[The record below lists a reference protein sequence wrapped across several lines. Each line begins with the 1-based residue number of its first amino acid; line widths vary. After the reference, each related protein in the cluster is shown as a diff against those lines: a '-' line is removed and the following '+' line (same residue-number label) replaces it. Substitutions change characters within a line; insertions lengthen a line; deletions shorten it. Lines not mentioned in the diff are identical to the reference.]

1 MIHDPKLS
9 RVLDPSYSGGISR
22 RGLLKALAAA
32 GGAAAGAR
40 ILGPLVPDALAAGE
54 PSHFVHIFFNGGLNA
69 LFSGCANLYATA
81 GTFGVTNSNIKR
93 LGTSDVYTDAS
104 TFGQFAFD
112 AAGKPTF
119 ANEHWAAIGMKHG
132 NALHTTPQN
141 LNSGG
146 ERAIIRNGG
155 NCYLTQLAYY
165 MGGDSAFKAVY
176 FGDRPPAYQAQPAFQ
191 GVPIQRIV
199 NLADAIKAAGSDTPD
214 PNAPNRALAGAALE
228 TSEEM
233 SKRQITTNP
242 GRLTPLTDAYT
253 SAVASLRKPAPKPV
267 TLAELNAAYGLNGR
281 TTTDSY
287 ASMLAGA
294 ELMIRAAGTNVVN
307 ITDFGLAS
315 WDFHQT
321 GTGGSLNGSYSR
333 QKMLGQGIF
342 GGAANRIAP
351 IKTFLERML
360 NDPTRNVVVC
370 ISGELVRLPSG
381 DHGDGTLA
389 VLLGKHVKQG
399 LSFPVTN
406 QSRFAAGT
414 PGVQA
419 FWAAAAAAL
428 KVPGTPF
435 GANPH
440 SALIA

>member
-1 MIHDPKLS
+1 MKHDPKLT
-9 RVLDPSYSGGISR
+9 R
-22 RGLLKALAAA
+22 RGLLKAFAAA
-32 GGAAAGAR
+32 GGATAGAR
-40 ILGPLVPDALAAGE
+40 LLGPFVPDAHAAPE

-69 LFSGCANLYATA
+69 LFAGCANQYLTA
-81 GTFGVTNSNIKR
+81 GTFGVTNTNIVR
-93 LGTSDVYTDAS
+93 LGANSDIYTDKS
-104 TFGQFAFD
+104 TFGTFALD
-112 AAGKPTF
+112 AAGKPKF
-119 ANEHWAAIGMKHG
+119 AHDHWAAIGMRHG

-141 LNSGG
+141 QNSGG
-146 ERAIIRNGG
+146 ERAILRDGG

-176 FGDRPPAYQAQPAFQ
+176 FGDRPPAYQNQPAFQ

-214 PNAPNRALAGAALE
+214 PNAPNRALAGSALE

-242 GRLTPLTDAYT
+242 GRLTPLTDAYD

-267 TLAELNAAYGLNGR
+267 TLAELNTAYGLGGATAVN
-281 TTTDSY
+281 SY

-321 GTGGSLNGSYSR
+321 GAGGSQNGLLSR
-333 QKMLGQGIF
+333 QKFLGTGPF
-342 GGAANRIAP
+342 GDDRIAP
-351 IKTFLERML
+351 IRTFLDRML
-360 NDPTRNVVVC
+360 NTPDRNVVVV

-381 DHGDGTLA
+381 DHGDGTVA
-389 VLLGKHVKQG
+389 VMLGKHVKQG
-399 LSFPVTN
+399 VSYPVSSA
-406 QSRFAAGT
+406 SRFAAGT
-414 PGVQA
+414 PGVKG

-428 KVPGTPF
+428 KVPGQPF

-440 SALIA
+440 SALIL

>member
-1 MIHDPKLS
+1 MRIHDPKL
-9 RVLDPSYSGGISR
+9 SR

-32 GGAAAGAR
+32 SGAAAGAR
-40 ILGPLVPDALAAGE
+40 ILGPFVPEAMAAAE
-54 PSHFVHIFFNGGLNA
+54 TPHFVHIFFNGGLNA
-69 LFSGCANLYATA
+69 LFAGCADKYLTA
-81 GTFGVTNSNIKR
+81 GTFGVTSTNVKR
-93 LGTSDVYTDAS
+93 LGTSDVYTDAT
-104 TFGQFAFD
+104 TFGTLPQFALD
-112 AAGKPTF
+112 
-119 ANEHWAAIGMKHG
+119 HWAGIGVRHG

-146 ERAIIRNGG
+146 EHAFIRDGG

-214 PNAPNRALAGAALE
+214 PNAPNRALAAASLQ
-228 TSEEM
+228 TAEEM
-233 SKRQITTNP
+233 SKREITTNP
-242 GRLTPLTDAYT
+242 GRLTPLTDAYD
-253 SAVASLRKPAPKPV
+253 SAAASLKKPAPKPV
-267 TLAELNAAYGLNGR
+267 TLAELNTAYGLGGK
-281 TTTDSY
+281 TGTDSY

-294 ELMIRAAGTNVVN
+294 ELMIRAAGTNVIN

-333 QKMLGQGIF
+333 QKMLGTGIF

-351 IKTFLERML
+351 IKTFLDRML
-360 NDPTRNVVVC
+360 NTPDRNVVVC

-381 DHGDGTLA
+381 DHGDGTVA
-389 VLLGKHVKQG
+389 VMLGKNVKQG

-414 PGVQA
+414 PGVKE
-419 FWAAAAAAL
+419 FWAAVASAL
-428 KVPGTPF
+428 RVPGQPF

-440 SALIA
+440 AALTA

>member
-1 MIHDPKLS
+1 MIHHPKL
-9 RVLDPSYSGGISR
+9 SR
-22 RGLLKALAAA
+22 RGLLKAFAAA

-40 ILGPLVPDALAAGE
+40 ILGPLVPNAMAAGE

-69 LFSGCANLYATA
+69 LFSGNANQYLTA
-81 GTFGVTNSNIKR
+81 GTFGVTSTNIKR

-119 ANEHWAAIGMKHG
+119 ANDHWAAIGLRHG

-146 ERAIIRNGG
+146 EHAIIRNGG

-176 FGDRPPAYQAQPAFQ
+176 FGDRPPAYQAQPAFM
-191 GVPIQRIV
+191 GVPIERIV
-199 NLADAIKAAGSDTPD
+199 NLADAIKASGSDTPD
-214 PNAPNRALAGAALE
+214 PNAPNRALAGASLAA
-228 TSEEM
+228 SEEM
-233 SKRQITTNP
+233 SKREITTNP
-242 GRLTPLTDAYT
+242 GRLTPLTDAYD
-253 SAVASLRKPAPKPV
+253 SAVASLNKAAPPPV
-267 TLAELNAAYGLNGR
+267 TLAELNTAYGLGGK

-287 ASMLAGA
+287 AAMLAGA
-294 ELMIRAAGTNVVN
+294 ELMIRAAGSNVIN

-351 IKTFLERML
+351 IKTFLDRML
-360 NDPTRNVVVC
+360 NTPGRNVVVA

-381 DHGDGTLA
+381 DHGDGTVA
-389 VLLGKHVKQG
+389 VLLGKNVKQG
-399 LSFPVTN
+399 LSYPVTN
-406 QSRFAAGT
+406 QSRFATGT
-414 PGVQA
+414 PGVDG
-419 FWAAAAAAL
+419 FWAAVAAAC

-440 SALIA
+440 ASLIL

>member
-1 MIHDPKLS
+1 MKHDPKLT
-9 RVLDPSYSGGISR
+9 R
-22 RGLLKALAAA
+22 RGLLKAAAA
-32 GGAAAGAR
+32 LGGAAAGAR
-40 ILGPLVPDALAAGE
+40 ILGPFVPDALAAPE
-54 PSHFVHIFFNGGLNA
+54 PAHFVHIFFNGGLNA
-69 LFSGCANLYATA
+69 LFAGCANEYATA
-81 GTFGVTNSNIKR
+81 GTFGVTSTNIKR

-104 TFGQFAFD
+104 TFGTFPQFALD
-112 AAGKPTF
+112 
-119 ANEHWAAIGMKHG
+119 HWAGIGLRHG

-146 ERAIIRNGG
+146 EHAIIRNGG

-191 GVPIQRIV
+191 GVPIERIV
-199 NLADAIKAAGSDTPD
+199 NLSDAIKAAGSDTPD

-228 TSEEM
+228 SAEEM

-242 GRLTPLTDAYT
+242 GRLTSLTDAYG
-253 SAVASLRKPAPKPV
+253 SAVTSLRKPAPKPV
-267 TLAELNAAYGLNGR
+267 TLAELNTAYGLGGK

-321 GTGGSLNGSYSR
+321 GTGGSLNGSFSR
-333 QKMLGQGIF
+333 QKFLGQGIF
-342 GGAANRIAP
+342 GGSANRIAP

-360 NDPTRNVVVC
+360 NTPDRNVVVC

-381 DHGDGTLA
+381 DHGDGTVA

-399 LSFPVTN
+399 LSFPSSN
-406 QSRFAAGT
+406 QSRFAVGA
-414 PGVQA
+414 PGVPQ
-419 FWAAAAAAL
+419 FWAAVAAAL
-428 KVPGTPF
+428 KVSGTPF

-440 SALIA
+440 AALIA

>member
-1 MIHDPKLS
+1 MNS
-9 RVLDPSYSGGISR
+9 RLTR
-22 RGLLKALAAA
+22 RDLLKAAAA
-32 GGAAAGAR
+32 ASGAAAGAR
-40 ILGPLVPDALAAGE
+40 ILGPFVPDALAAGE

-69 LFSGCANLYATA
+69 LFAGCADKYLTA
-81 GTFGVTNSNIKR
+81 GTFGVTSTNVKN
-93 LGTSDVYTDAS
+93 LGNGLFTDAS
-104 TFGQFAFD
+104 TFGTFPKFAHD
-112 AAGKPTF
+112 
-119 ANEHWAAIGMKHG
+119 HWAAIGLKHG

-141 LNSGG
+141 QNSGG
-146 ERAIIRNGG
+146 ERAILRDGG
-155 NCYLTQLAYY
+155 NCYLNQLAYY

-176 FGDRPPAYQAQPAFQ
+176 FGDRSPGYQAQPAFQ
-191 GVPIQRIV
+191 GTPLQRIV
-199 NLADAIKAAGSDTPD
+199 NLGDAVKAAGSDVPD
-214 PNAPNRALAGAALE
+214 PNAPNRALASAALE
-228 TSEEM
+228 SAEEM

-242 GRLTPLTDAYT
+242 GRLAPLSDAYD
-253 SAVASLRKPAPKPV
+253 SAVASLRKAPPKPV
-267 TLAELNAAYGLNGR
+267 TLAELNTAYGLGGK
-281 TTTDSY
+281 TAVDSY

-333 QKMLGQGIF
+333 QKFLGTGIF
-342 GGAANRIAP
+342 GNAANRIAP

-360 NDPTRNVVVC
+360 NAPDRNVVVC

-381 DHGDGTLA
+381 DHGDGTVA
-389 VLLGKHVKQG
+389 VLLGKNVKPG
-399 LSFPVTN
+399 LSYPVTN

-414 PGVQA
+414 PGVKQ
-419 FWAAAAAAL
+419 FWAAVAAAV

-440 SALIA
+440 AALTG

>member
-1 MIHDPKLS
+1 MIHHPKL
-9 RVLDPSYSGGISR
+9 SR

-40 ILGPLVPDALAAGE
+40 ILGPLVPDAMAAGE

-69 LFSGCANLYATA
+69 LFSGNANQYLTA
-81 GTFGVTNSNIKR
+81 GTFGVTSTNIKR

-119 ANEHWAAIGMKHG
+119 AHDHWAAIGLRHG

-141 LNSGG
+141 LGSGG
-146 ERAIIRNGG
+146 EHAIIRNGA

-176 FGDRPPAYQAQPAFQ
+176 FGDRPPAYQAQPAFM

-199 NLADAIKAAGSDTPD
+199 NLADAIKASGSDTPD
-214 PNAPNRALAGAALE
+214 PTAPNRALAGAALAA
-228 TSEEM
+228 SQEM
-233 SKRQITTNP
+233 SKREITTNP
-242 GRLTPLTDAYT
+242 GRLTPLTDAYD
-253 SAVASLRKPAPKPV
+253 SAVVSLNKPAPPPV
-267 TLAELNAAYGLNGR
+267 TLAELNTAYGLGGK

-294 ELMIRAAGTNVVN
+294 ELMIRAAGTNVIN

-351 IKTFLERML
+351 IKTFLDRML
-360 NDPTRNVVVC
+360 NTPGRNVVVA

-381 DHGDGTLA
+381 DHGDGTVA
-389 VLLGKHVKQG
+389 VLLGKNVKQG
-399 LSFPVTN
+399 LSYGVTS

-414 PGVQA
+414 PGVDG
-419 FWAAAAAAL
+419 FWAAVAAAA

-440 SALIA
+440 ASLIA

>member
-9 RVLDPSYSGGISR
+9 R
-22 RGLLKALAAA
+22 RGLLKAFAAA

-40 ILGPLVPDALAAGE
+40 ILGPLVPNAHAAGE
-54 PSHFVHIFFNGGLNA
+54 PAHFVHIFFNGGLNA
-69 LFSGCANLYATA
+69 LFAGCADKYLTGN
-81 GTFGVTNSNIKR
+81 TFGVTSTNIKR
-93 LGTSDVYTDAS
+93 LGTSDLYTDAS
-104 TFGQFAFD
+104 TFGQIAFD

-119 ANEHWAAIGMKHG
+119 AHDHWAAVGMKHG

-146 ERAIIRNGG
+146 ERAILRNGG

-214 PNAPNRALAGAALE
+214 PNAPDRALAGASLE
-228 TSEEM
+228 SAEEM

-253 SAVASLRKPAPKPV
+253 SAVASLRKPPPKPV
-267 TLAELNAAYGLNGR
+267 TLAELNTAYGLGGK

-333 QKMLGQGIF
+333 QKFLGQGIF

-351 IKTFLERML
+351 IKTFIDRML
-360 NDPTRNVVVC
+360 NAPDRNVVVC

-381 DHGDGTLA
+381 DHGDGTVA
-389 VLLGKHVKQG
+389 VLLGKNVKQG
-399 LSFPVTN
+399 VSYPVTAA
-406 QSRFAAGT
+406 SRFAAGT
-414 PGVQA
+414 PPVMG
-419 FWAAAAAAL
+419 FWAAVAAAL
-428 KVPGTPF
+428 KVPGNPF
-435 GANPH
+435 GPNPH
-440 SALIA
+440 ASIIA

>member
-1 MIHDPKLS
+1 MNHDKF
-9 RVLDPSYSGGISR
+9 SR
-22 RGLLKALAAA
+22 RGLLKAAAA
-32 GGAAAGAR
+32 LGGAAAGAR
-40 ILGPLVPDALAAGE
+40 ILGPFVPNALAAPE
-54 PSHFVHIFFNGGLNA
+54 PAHFVHIFFNGGLNA
-69 LFSGCANLYATA
+69 LFSGLANLYTTA
-81 GTFGVTNSNIKR
+81 GTFGVTSTNIKR
-93 LGTSDVYTDAS
+93 LGTSDLYTDAS
-104 TFGQFAFD
+104 TFG
-112 AAGKPTF
+112 TF
-119 ANEHWAAIGMKHG
+119 PQYALDHWAAVGMKHG

-191 GVPIQRIV
+191 GVPIERIV

-214 PNAPNRALAGAALE
+214 PNAPNRALAAAALE
-228 TSEEM
+228 SSEEL

-242 GRLTPLTDAYT
+242 GRLTGLTDAYG
-253 SAVASLRKPAPKPV
+253 SAVASLKKPAPKPV
-267 TLAELNAAYGLNGR
+267 TLAELNTAYGLGGK
-281 TTTDSY
+281 TGTDSY

-333 QKMLGQGIF
+333 QKFLGQGIF
-342 GGAANRIAP
+342 GSAANRIAP

-360 NDPTRNVVVC
+360 NTPDRNVVVC

-381 DHGDGTLA
+381 DHGDGTVA

-399 LSFPVTN
+399 ISYPVTN

-414 PGVQA
+414 PPVMG
-419 FWAAAAAAL
+419 FWAAVAAAL

-440 SALIA
+440 ASIIAA